1 MPTQPIRSVTT
12 ILAIIACSCI
22 QFTGELSAQGVTSRR
37 ASREIITAPAVVS
50 APNSQTEL
58 SVQQVTEKSN
68 SSAQPSLPQISK
80 RRKQTETQAA
90 LSDQNL
96 SSDQRVTRTTSL
108 QPAPSIVQVGYVADQ
123 VPVPSLEDPEMFRVP
138 TVNYNLQDN
147 SGFQP
152 MSDQLP
158 QGYADAPNFNEQ
170 FPRSDG
176 SYSSLPVRQNQ
187 MIGLPV
193 GSRRGAG
200 NFVLPQQQNTGRQ
213 YAAAKQTDDSLLDR
227 LPVSNLHAGIV
238 FDPLSQANSR
248 GTVDDYYLNSRSY
261 GDDLRATTSVTTK
274 TWRSPNMRHRP
285 LYFEET
291 NLERFGHTHPRLQPL
306 ISGAHF
312 FTSVAFLPYKTGV
325 TPASTCQYP
334 IGYNRPGD
342 CVPTVR
348 EQHPFNP
355 RAAFR
360 QAAVVVSGFVGL

>member
-12 ILAIIACSCI
+12 ILAIVACTCI
-22 QFTGELSAQGVTSRR
+22 QFSGGLSAQDASSRR
-37 ASREIITAPAVVS
+37 ASREIITAPAIVS
-50 APNSQTEL
+50 APNAQTEL
-58 SVQQVTEKSN
+58 LVQQVTEKSN

-80 RRKQTETQAA
+80 RRKQTETQVV
-90 LSDQNL
+90 LGDQNF
-96 SSDQRVTRTTSL
+96 SSDLRVPRTTSL
-108 QPAPSIVQVGYVADQ
+108 QPAPSIVQVGFVADQ

-138 TVNYNLQDN
+138 TVDYKLQGN

-158 QGYADAPNFNEQ
+158 QGYANAPNFNER
-170 FPRSDG
+170 FPRSKG
-176 SYSSLPVRQNQ
+176 AISSLPVRQNQ

-200 NFVLPQQQNTGRQ
+200 NFVLPQQQNKDRQ
-213 YAAAKQTDDSLLDR
+213 YAAARQTEDSLLDR
-227 LPVSNLHAGIV
+227 LPISNLHEGIV
-238 FDPLSQANSR
+238 SDPVSQATTR
-248 GTVDDYYLNSRSY
+248 GTVGDPYLNSRSY

-291 NLERFGHTHPRLQPL
+291 NLERFGHTHPRLQPF

-312 FTSVAFLPYKTGV
+312 FSSVALLPYKTGV

-342 CVPTVR
+342 CVSTVR
-348 EQHPFNP
+348 EQHPLNP
-355 RAAFR
+355 RAALR
-360 QAAVVVSGFVGL
+360 QAAVVVGGIAGL